1 MRAMTATI
9 SPEAP
14 AGTWDEYISTLP
26 GGHVLQTHAW
36 GALKSAFGWRA
47 EEIRT
52 AGAAALVLFRP
63 LPLRLGTL
71 AYIPRGPAVDW
82 DDAHAVQTLLQAV
95 DAACRRRRAA
105 LLKIE
110 PWLEDGV
117 ERAAR
122 LRALGFRPSPQTVQA
137 PRTVLVDLAPRAEED
152 LLAAMKPK
160 CRYNIRLA
168 QRKGVTVRTAARA
181 DLAVFDAL
189 MAATSAR
196 DGFAVH
202 TPEYYAEAYRLL
214 VEDANLGTL
223 LLAEAEGRPLA
234 GLFAAALGPLAL
246 YLYGA
251 SADEGRHLMP
261 SYLLQWEAMR
271 WARARGATCYDLLGV
286 PDEDESTLEA
296 HFEERQ
302 DGLWGVYRFKRG
314 FGGAL
319 KRSQQAVD
327 RVYNSLL
334 YKLYLWR
341 MGNRDNL

>member
-1 MRAMTATI
+1 MTVI
-9 SPEAP
+9 SSPTTPIA
-14 AGTWDEYISTLP
+14 TWDESVATLP

-181 DLAVFDAL
+181 DLAIFDAL

-202 TPEYYAEAYRLL
+202 TPAYYAEAYRLL
-214 VEDANLGTL
+214 VEDAGLGTL

-261 SYLLQWEAMR
+261 TYLLQWEAMR

-314 FGGAL
+314 FGGRVFRTVGAW
-319 KRSQQAVD
+319 D
-327 RVYNSLL
+327 RVYSAPL
-334 YKLYLWR
+334 YWVYTR
-341 MGNRDNL
+341 VIGSRRPVSS